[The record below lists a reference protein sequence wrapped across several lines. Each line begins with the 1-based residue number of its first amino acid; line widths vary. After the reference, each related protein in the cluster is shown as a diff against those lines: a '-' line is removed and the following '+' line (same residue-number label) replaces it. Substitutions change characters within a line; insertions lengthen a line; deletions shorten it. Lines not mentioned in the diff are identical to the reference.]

1 MTMNLLHANA
11 PLALVILGWIVVV
24 PWAVRSAV
32 AVRRQ
37 FLPSPLA
44 EHAWLG
50 AIVAIAFLWQ
60 LHVRSPVGLDFGL
73 LGGALFA
80 LVFGRARAILGL
92 LAALALHTL
101 MADGSWLNF
110 GINGALLAIVPACT
124 ASLLQRLIERW
135 LPRNIF
141 VFIIGN
147 GLFVTMAATAL
158 ASALLLAAASTGPQ
172 AVLRQLDEHIAYSLL
187 LAWGE
192 ALVSGMIFSALVV
205 FLPQIVLTYR
215 QDTYLPPRRPSV

>member
-1 MTMNLLHANA
+1 
-11 PLALVILGWIVVV
+11 
-24 PWAVRSAV
+24 VRSAL

-44 EHAWLG
+44 QHAWLG
-50 AIVAIAFLWQ
+50 AIVATAFLWE
-60 LHVRSPVGLDFGL
+60 LHVRSPAGLDFGL
-73 LGGALFA
+73 LGGALFT

-92 LAALALHTL
+92 LAALALHTV
-101 MADGSWLNF
+101 MTGGSWLNL
-110 GINGALLAIVPACT
+110 GINGTLLAVIPACT

-172 AVLRQLDEHIAYSLL
+172 AALRQLDEHIAYSLL

-192 ALVSGMIFSALVV
+192 ALLSGMIFSALVV
-205 FLPQIVLTYR
+205 FLPHVVLTYR

>member
-1 MTMNLLHANA
+1 MNLLHDNA
-11 PLALVILGWIVVV
+11 PVALVVLGWIFTI
-24 PWAVRSAV
+24 PWAVRSVVEA
-32 AVRRQ
+32 RRQ
-37 FLPSPLA
+37 TLPSSLA
-44 EHAWLG
+44 EHAWFG
-50 AIVAIAFLWQ
+50 AIVATAFLWQ
-60 LHVRSPVGLDFGL
+60 MHVRSPVGLDFGL
-73 LGGALFA
+73 LGGALFT

-92 LAALALHTL
+92 LAALALHTV
-101 MADGSWLNF
+101 MASGSWLNF
-110 GINGALLAIVPACT
+110 GINGALLAVVPAYA

-158 ASALLLAAASTGPQ
+158 ASALLLAAASAGPQ
-172 AVLRQLDEHIAYSLL
+172 AALRQLDEHIAYSLL